1 MPQDNK
7 SNKTNKIN
15 SIMLVAGEL
24 SGDQIG
30 ANLVKIL
37 RKKYPKA
44 RIYGVVG
51 PKMQAAGCEEIGN
64 INQLSVMGLVE
75 VIKHLP
81 RILKFKKKIVQY
93 AISNKPDL
101 YIGIDSPDFNLR
113 VAHSLKSV
121 GIKTIQHVSPTVW
134 AWRQGRIKGIKR
146 AVDHV
151 CCLFPFEV
159 DFYKKHDMP
168 ASFVGHPISYEYDIK
183 VNKDLEQKALGLEKS
198 SDKANKTTYIA
209 LLPGSRVSEVT
220 RMLPIFLAVA
230 DKLSKR
236 NNNIRFL
243 IPRAHKN
250 LKTLLDNNIA
260 NYPDLQVKVF
270 EGEAQ
275 AVLKSSQIALI
286 TSGTATLEA
295 LMAKTLM
302 VVAYVA
308 PSISYL
314 VYKHLVKTPYIGLPN
329 ILAGKMI
336 VPEFIQKQAT
346 VDNLVVS
353 AQEQIDILYSKE
365 GSNLLAE
372 FAKTHQSLRV
382 SSDVLLDVIARVCKD

>member
-1 MPQDNK
+1 MPQA
-7 SNKTNKIN
+7 NKTNKIN
-15 SIMLVAGEL
+15 SIMIVAGEL
-24 SGDQIG
+24 SGDQVG
-30 ANLVKIL
+30 ASLVTLLK
-37 RKKYPKA
+37 KKYPKT
-44 RIYGVVG
+44 RIYGVTG

-81 RILKFKKKIVQY
+81 RILRFKKKLVQY
-93 AISNKPDL
+93 AMENKPDL
-101 YIGIDSPDFNLR
+101 FIGIDSPDFNLR
-113 VAHSLKSV
+113 LAHSLKSL
-121 GIKTIQHVSPTVW
+121 GIKTIQYVSPTVW
-134 AWRQGRIKGIKR
+134 AWRQGRIKGIKK

-168 ASFVGHPISYEYDIK
+168 ASFVGHPIAFEYDIK
-183 VNKDLEQKALGLEKS
+183 VNKDLEKKSLGLEKS

-230 DKLSKR
+230 DKLSKK

-250 LKTLLDNNIA
+250 LKALLDNSIA
-260 NYPDLQVKVF
+260 NYPDLPVKVF

-275 AVLKSSQIALI
+275 AVLKSSQVALI

-314 VYKHLVKTPYIGLPN
+314 VYKRLVKTPYIALPN
-329 ILAGKMI
+329 ILAGMFL
-336 VPEFIQKQAT
+336 VPELIQKQAT
-346 VDNLVVS
+346 VENLVVS
-353 AQEQIDILYSKE
+353 AQEQIDMLDSKK
-365 GSNLLAE
+365 GSEVLAE

-382 SSDVLLDVIARVCKD
+382 SSDVFLDVVARVCKD

>member
-1 MPQDNK
+1 
-7 SNKTNKIN
+7 
-15 SIMLVAGEL
+15 
-24 SGDQIG
+24 
-30 ANLVKIL
+30 
-37 RKKYPKA
+37 
-44 RIYGVVG
+44 
-51 PKMQAAGCEEIGN
+51 
-64 INQLSVMGLVE
+64 
-75 VIKHLP
+75 
-81 RILKFKKKIVQY
+81 
-93 AISNKPDL
+93 
-101 YIGIDSPDFNLR
+101 
-113 VAHSLKSV
+113 
-121 GIKTIQHVSPTVW
+121 
-134 AWRQGRIKGIKR
+134 
-146 AVDHV
+146 
-151 CCLFPFEV
+151 
-159 DFYKKHDMP
+159 KKHHMP
-168 ASFVGHPISYEYDIK
+168 ASFVGHPIAYEYDIK
-183 VNKDLEQKALGLEKS
+183 VNKNLEKKSLGLEKS
-198 SDKANKTTYIA
+198 SDRANKSIFIA
-209 LLPGSRVSEVT
+209 LLPGSRVSEVA
-220 RMLPIFLAVA
+220 RMLSIFLAVA
-230 DKLSKR
+230 DKLYKK
-236 NNNIRFL
+236 NENLKFL

-250 LKTLLDNNIA
+250 LKNLLDNNLSK
-260 NYPDLQVKVF
+260 YPDLPVKVF

-382 SSDVLLDVIARVCKD
+382 RSDVLLDVIARVCKD

>member
-1 MPQDNK
+1 MPKDNK
-7 SNKTNKIN
+7 TNKTNKIN
-15 SIMLVAGEL
+15 SIMIVAGEL

-30 ANLVKIL
+30 ANLVKVL
-37 RKKYPKA
+37 RKKYPKV

-51 PKMQAAGCEEIGN
+51 SKMQAAGCEEIGN

-75 VIKHLP
+75 VVKHLP

-93 AISNKPDL
+93 AISNKPDV

-113 VAHSLKSV
+113 VSHSLKSV
-121 GIKTIQHVSPTVW
+121 GIKTIQYVSPTVW
-134 AWRQGRIKGIKR
+134 AWRQGRIKGIKK

-168 ASFVGHPISYEYDIK
+168 ASFVGHPIAYEYDIK

-198 SDKANKTTYIA
+198 SDRDNKTIYIG

-220 RMLPIFLAVA
+220 RMLPIFLSVA
-230 DKLSKR
+230 DKLYKK
-236 NNNIRFL
+236 NKNIIFL

-250 LKTLLDNNIA
+250 LKALLDNNIA
-260 NYPDLQVKVF
+260 NYPDLPLNVF
-270 EGEAQ
+270 DGEART
-275 AVLKSSQIALI
+275 VLKASHIALI

-308 PSISYL
+308 PSISYF
-314 VYKHLVKTPYIGLPN
+314 VYKRLVKTPFIALPN
-329 ILAGKMI
+329 ILSGNMM
-336 VPEFIQKQAT
+336 VPELIQNQAT
-346 VDNLVVS
+346 VDNLAMS
-353 AQEQIDILYSKE
+353 IQEQIEKLDTKIGLD
-365 GSNLLAE
+365 LLDN
-372 FAKTHQSLRV
+372 FAKIHKSLIINNNV
-382 SSDVLLDVIARVCKD
+382 FLDVLLKLIK